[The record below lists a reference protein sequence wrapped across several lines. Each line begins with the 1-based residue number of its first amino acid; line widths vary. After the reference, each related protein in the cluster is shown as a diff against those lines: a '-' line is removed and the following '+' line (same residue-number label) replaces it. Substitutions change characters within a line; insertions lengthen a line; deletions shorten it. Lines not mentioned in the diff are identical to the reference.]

1 MTKLINVI
9 GFTFALLALSF
20 QFSSCGSNTTS
31 NPSGPN
37 IDIAELET
45 IKLDQIKF
53 TGGTDDDQDMVPEA
67 SVYIRCATN
76 NIDMACSGSSQGLD
90 IVKKSGAVYGRLDA
104 HFRAVEGAPNTNCSD
119 VQLVFVEKD
128 SNNCPQPIASDDD
141 IVWTSNALSL
151 DEEGT
156 GSLLKSK
163 IVSDDGGTMAYLI
176 GPNDEQAS
184 ELVLS
189 TTPLA
194 ENKLMLDQ
202 LYFIS
207 PQVEGKGATFKVW
220 VRDEQ
225 NNFRCEASFDG
236 TSGVA
241 QEDIIYGNLG
251 IELMDKDGASC
262 AVTDENKLTKVK
274 VYFYVSVDDK
284 TFTTEEETTLV
295 DLVDNDGGREEFG
308 ENGEDGFVRFF
319 PVEGVE

>member
-1 MTKLINVI
+1 MTNLKLISLI
-9 GFTFALLALSF
+9 FALLALGF
-20 QFSSCGSNTTS
+20 QLSCGSGTTS
-31 NPSGPN
+31 NPVGPN

-45 IKLDQIKF
+45 IKIDQIKF
-53 TGGTDDDQDMVPEA
+53 TGGTDDDQDLIPET

-76 NIDMACSGSSQGLD
+76 NVDMACSGSQEGLN
-90 IVKKSGAVYGRLDA
+90 IVATSGVVYGRLDA
-104 HFRAVEGAPNTNCSD
+104 HFRGVEGAPDTNCSD

-163 IVSDDGGTMAYLI
+163 IANEDGSVMAYLI

-184 ELVLS
+184 ELALS
-189 TTPLA
+189 AIPLA

-202 LYFIS
+202 LYFKS
-207 PQVEGKGATFKVW
+207 PQIEGKGATFKIW

-236 TSGVA
+236 TSGVVL
-241 QEDIIYGNLG
+241 EDIIYGNLG
-251 IELMDKDGASC
+251 IELLDKDGNSC
-262 AVTDENKLTKVK
+262 AITDENKLTKVN

-284 TFTTEEETTLV
+284 TFTTEESTTFV
-295 DLVDNDGGREEFG
+295 DLVDNDGGKEELG
-308 ENGEDGFVRFF
+308 NKGEDGFARFF
-319 PVEGVE
+319 PVEGIE